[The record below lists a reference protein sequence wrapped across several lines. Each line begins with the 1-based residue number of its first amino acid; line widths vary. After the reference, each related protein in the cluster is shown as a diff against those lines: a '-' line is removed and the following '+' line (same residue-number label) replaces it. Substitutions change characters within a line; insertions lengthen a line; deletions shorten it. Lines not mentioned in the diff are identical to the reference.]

1 MFDKPVT
8 IIGAGPSGLTLAR
21 LLQIRGIKV
30 RIFEQDPSSE
40 ARDQGGTLDLHDD
53 GGQKALFE
61 AKLENEF
68 KKLARPEGQSAKI
81 LDRNGNVLF
90 EGFGNPDD
98 MSRPEIDRLALRN
111 LLLNSLE
118 PNTVI
123 WNKHVINIELIGD
136 GQHRL
141 FFKDG
146 TVEITDFLVGADGT
160 WSKVRPL
167 LSSIKPIYLGVIFV
181 EIRIANPEM
190 VLPEINELV
199 GQGTVFVINDNKGL
213 IAQRNGDQ
221 SIRVYA
227 ALRVPEDW
235 MKGFDFSQP
244 LAIRAMLLDVF
255 SGWKPELL
263 EILKRCDDNFVPRP
277 LYGRPLEQYWTTKPG
292 LTVIGDAAHVMSPF
306 AGEGANLAMLDAL
319 ELADCLT
326 SKECTNL
333 TSATSALKSF
343 EEVMINRARKAAEMS
358 LANLNAFISEDGP
371 AQAVAIMQRYVGSQV
386 PTA

>member
-21 LLQIRGIKV
+21 LLQMRGIKV
-30 RIFEQDPSSE
+30 CVFEHDASFE
-40 ARDQGGTLDLHDD
+40 ARDQGGTFDLHHD

-68 KKLARPEGQSAKI
+68 KKLARPEGQALKLI
-81 LDRNGNVLF
+81 DRNGNIHF
-90 EGFGNPDD
+90 EHSGNRDD
-98 MSRPEIDRLALRN
+98 PSRPEIDRQVLRN

-123 WNKHVINIELIGD
+123 WNKHVINIESIGD
-136 GQHRL
+136 GQHRI

-146 TVEITDFLVGADGT
+146 TIETTDFLVGADGT

-181 EIRIANPEM
+181 EIRIANPKM
-190 VLPEINELV
+190 VLPQINELV
-199 GQGTVFVINDNKGL
+199 GQGTVFVISDNKGL

-221 SIRVYA
+221 SIRVYV

-263 EILKRCDDNFVPRP
+263 EVLKRCDDNFVPRP

-333 TSATSALKSF
+333 TSATAALKSF

-358 LANLNAFISEDGP
+358 LANLNAFISEDAP
-371 AQAVAIMQRYVGSQV
+371 AQAVAIMQRYVGPQV